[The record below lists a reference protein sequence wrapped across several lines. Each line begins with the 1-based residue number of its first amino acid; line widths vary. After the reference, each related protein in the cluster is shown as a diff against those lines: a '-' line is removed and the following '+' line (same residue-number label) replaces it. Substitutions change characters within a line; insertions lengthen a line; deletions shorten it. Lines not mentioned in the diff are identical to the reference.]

1 MTMMK
6 VSLMI
11 CLEEMMS
18 KKKLALILALGL
30 SLTACAEDK
39 YISVRHG
46 ENEAVEVTDSDL
58 EENPTENEA
67 SSEETTEEAQQ
78 SEEVSDEPVEVTDD
92 MLEEESDGV
101 IFTVTGVVNVRM
113 APSENSEI
121 IGQAN
126 PGEDIVKLGDS
137 DNWSRVSFNGQTGY
151 IRSDLLEAR

>member
-1 MTMMK
+1 
-6 VSLMI
+6 
-11 CLEEMMS
+11 MS